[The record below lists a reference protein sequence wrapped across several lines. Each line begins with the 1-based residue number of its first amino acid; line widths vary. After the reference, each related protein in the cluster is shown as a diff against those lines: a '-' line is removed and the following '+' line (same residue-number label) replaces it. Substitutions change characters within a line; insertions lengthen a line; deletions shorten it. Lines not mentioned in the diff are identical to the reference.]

1 VVIVA
6 LDDPLLRDFHKRIQE
21 EYPKQE
27 FRAVGVDL
35 GGDDYMPKIVEATT
49 DLDIALLFNN
59 AGFITIGVR
68 ASYYMKMPYLAVCG

>member
-1 VVIVA
+1 MVIVA